1 MKSDFPVD
9 DTIEAMKSVPPFG
22 LGYPSDNAVSNYY
35 PGARISK
42 EEIARVTKAVGAVG
56 IEPENTRI
64 RKIEENSLRIFE
76 VLQASIE
83 TDDKVETV
91 KSDAPN
97 EEIRLVRG
105 DHAIELGKIC
115 SQ

>member
-9 DTIEAMKSVPPFG
+9 DTIKAMKSVPPFS
-22 LGYPSDNAVSNYY
+22 LGYPSDDSISNYY
-35 PGARISK
+35 LGARISK
-42 EEIARVTKAVGAVG
+42 EEIARITKAVGAMG

-64 RKIEENSLRIFE
+64 RKIEDNGLSIFE

-83 TDDKVETV
+83 TDGKVETV

-97 EEIRLVRG
+97 EEIRLIHG

>member
-1 MKSDFPVD
+1 MASDFPVD
-9 DTIEAMKSVPPFG
+9 DTIKAMVSVPPSG
-22 LGYPSDNAVSNYY
+22 LGYPSDNSVSNYY
-35 PGARISK
+35 LGAQTSK
-42 EEIARVTKAVGAVG
+42 EEIARVTKAVGAMG

-64 RKIEENSLRIFE
+64 RKIEDNGLRIFE

-91 KSDAPN
+91 KSDSPN
-97 EEIRLVRG
+97 EEIRLIRG